1 MKSWFKNFFTKLNKG
16 FYHFVY
22 ISNEVQKCR
31 NAGFGK
37 RDQVKFKTLT
47 MIKRQKDKKILI
59 EITLTDLKDLHSC
72 LKEINDKICE
82 GQEYQK
88 GKVFTASYSGSICF
102 LEKTDFIEK
111 EIDGVFYRIFKT
123 NKK

>member
-1 MKSWFKNFFTKLNKG
+1 MNRYFDKVFVFFKINLS
-16 FYHFVY
+16 YFVY
-22 ISNEVQKCR
+22 VSNEVQKCR

-37 RDQVKFKTLT
+37 RDQVRVKTLA
-47 MIKRQKDKKILI
+47 MMKRKKHKKILI
-59 EITLTDLKDLHSC
+59 EIILTDLDDLQSC
-72 LKEINDKICE
+72 LSEIKDKIYE

-88 GKVFTASYSGSICF
+88 GKVFTASYNGSIVF
-102 LEKTDFIEK
+102 LESSDFIEK